1 MPRLSIDLTAYKVTC
16 QVYNEFVS
24 EVKRRPYHSPVREQ
38 QAAATRASISEAAA
52 VEFAERGWSGATLAA
67 IADRA
72 GVTPQAVHLAVG
84 GKPALLIRAVETAVA
99 GAGDAVPL
107 AERPS
112 FVDVYA
118 PDTSARRRIAAFATA
133 SAAVYSNAARL
144 FLVLRDAARA
154 DEAVAALAKDAARRR
169 LSDHRRLVTLL
180 CPDLTESA
188 QARLTDTIWVL
199 AGPGVYADLVHER
212 QWSTQQY
219 VDFLTGTLSDAIRR
233 ARREQRAA
241 P

>member
-1 MPRLSIDLTAYKVTC
+1 
-16 QVYNEFVS
+16 VS
-24 EVKRRPYHSPVREQ
+24 DVKRRPYRSPVREQ

-84 GKPALLIRAVETAVA
+84 GKAALLIRAVETSVA
-99 GAGDAVPL
+99 GAGDDVPL
-107 AERPS
+107 AERPP

-118 PDTSARRRIAAFATA
+118 PATSARHRIAAFAVAT
-133 SAAVYSNAARL
+133 AAVYSAAARL
-144 FLVLRDAARA
+144 FLVLQDAARA
-154 DEAVAALAKDAARRR
+154 DATVAELAKDAALRR
-169 LSDHRRLVTLL
+169 LSDHRRLVELL
-180 CPDLTESA
+180 CPDLAEPA
-188 QARLTDTIWVL
+188 RARLADTIWVL

-219 VDFLTGTLSDAIRR
+219 IDFLTGTLSDVIRR
-233 ARREQRAA
+233 ARREQRAHREH
-241 P
+241 PTG